1 MKVAFIGGG
10 NMASAMLG
18 GLRAAGVALDA
29 DVLDIDAAKGKALA
43 EAYGVRTH
51 TTVGSWLGR
60 CEIVVLAVK
69 PQQIRQAIESIRP
82 LAPDALIV
90 SIAAGVRA
98 STLARWLG
106 HERIVR
112 AMPNTPAL
120 IRAGITGAVALPA
133 VGPEARAAATQ
144 LLQAIGAVVWLEDEA
159 QLDAVTGVSGSG
171 PAYVFLFIEALE
183 AAAVELG
190 LSASHAREL
199 ALATFQGASRL
210 AAESDASPAVLRE
223 RVTSRGGTTA
233 AALERMNAAGIQ
245 QIIASAVRAAAVRAK
260 EMGDE
265 LDRE

>member
-1 MKVAFIGGG
+1 
-10 NMASAMLG
+10 MANAMLG
-18 GLRAAGVALDA
+18 GLRAAAVALDA
-29 DVLDIDAAKGKALA
+29 EVLDIDAAKGKALA
-43 EAYGVRTH
+43 ETYGVRTH
-51 TTVGSWLGR
+51 TAVGPWLGQ
-60 CEIVVLAVK
+60 CEIVVIAVK
-69 PQQIRQAIESIRP
+69 PQQIREAIASIGP
-82 LAPDALIV
+82 LAPNALIV

-120 IRAGITGAVALPA
+120 IRAGVTGAVALPA
-133 VGPEARAAATQ
+133 VTPELRAAATQ
-144 LLQAIGAVVWLEDEA
+144 LLQAIGTVVWLDDEA
-159 QLDAVTGVSGSG
+159 QLDAVTAVSGSG

-190 LSASHAREL
+190 LSAAHAREL
-199 ALATFQGASRL
+199 ALATFQGSARL
-210 AAESDASPAVLRE
+210 AVESDASPAILRE

-233 AALERMNAAGIQ
+233 AALERMNAAGIT
-245 QIIASAVRAAAVRAK
+245 QIIATAVRAAAERAK